1 MGSKRVPE
9 IFKNIQLM
17 EYSKEFKAALSAFS
31 GVEKDKLIFRLLR
44 KDKLLSKKLYFELI
58 DPETT
63 DNKRNA
69 MEEHVEEQVLLASK
83 YIGNAK
89 YFMSVVRKISAE
101 ITEHVK
107 VTTDKFGEISL
118 NLLLVNKI
126 LDYNSDLS
134 RQRFDNV
141 YKLYIYIINKIF
153 KSLILSKKLDEDYWM
168 EIDEYLR
175 DTQTKIL
182 ENHYLQKLCINNGL
196 DFNWLECENV
206 PENIDILVKE
216 IKSQGFLR

>member
-1 MGSKRVPE
+1 
-9 IFKNIQLM
+9 M

-31 GVEKDKLIFRLLR
+31 GSDKDKLIFRLLR

-63 DNKRNA
+63 DDKRNA
-69 MEEHVEEQVLLASK
+69 MEEHVKEQVLLASK
-83 YIGNAK
+83 YVGNAQ
-89 YFMSVVRKISAE
+89 YFLSAVRKISAE
-101 ITEHVK
+101 ITEHTK
-107 VTTDKFGEISL
+107 VTTDKFGEVSL
-118 NLLLVNKI
+118 NIFLVNKI
-126 LDYNSDLS
+126 LENNSDLS

-153 KSLILSKKLDEDYWM
+153 KSLTLVKKLDEDYWI
-168 EIDEYLR
+168 EINEYLN
-175 DTQTKIL
+175 DTLDKIL

-196 DFNWLECENV
+196 DFNWFECDRI
-206 PENIDILVKE
+206 PDNIDQIMKD

>member
-1 MGSKRVPE
+1 
-9 IFKNIQLM
+9 M

-31 GVEKDKLIFRLLR
+31 STEKDKLIFRLLK

-63 DNKRNA
+63 DDKRNA
-69 MEEHVEEQVLLASK
+69 MEENVEEKILLASK

-89 YFMSVVRKISAE
+89 YFLTIVRKISAE

-107 VTTDKFGEISL
+107 ITTDKFGDVSL
-118 NLLLVNKI
+118 NLLMINKI
-126 LDYNSDLS
+126 LDYNNDLS

-141 YKLYIYIINKIF
+141 YKLYLYIINKLF
-153 KSLILSKKLDEDYWM
+153 KSLILIKKLDEDYWM
-168 EIDEYLR
+168 EIDELFR
-175 DTQTKIL
+175 ETQNKIS

-196 DFNWLECENV
+196 DTNWLECDNI
-206 PENIDILVKE
+206 PENIEQTMKE

>member
-1 MGSKRVPE
+1 
-9 IFKNIQLM
+9 M

-31 GVEKDKLIFRLLR
+31 NIEKDRLIFRLLR

-63 DNKRNA
+63 DDKRDA
-69 MEEHVEEQVLLASK
+69 MEEQVREKILLAAK

-89 YFMSVVRKISAE
+89 YFLTIIRKISAE

-107 VTTDKFGEISL
+107 ITTDKFGEISL
-118 NLLLVNKI
+118 NLLLINAI
-126 LDYNSDLS
+126 LEYNTDLS

-141 YKLYIYIINKIF
+141 YKLYLYIINKIF
-153 KSLILSKKLDEDYWM
+153 KSLILIRKLDEDYWM
-168 EIDEYLR
+168 EIDKYLR
-175 DTQTKIL
+175 DTQKKIT

-196 DFNWLECENV
+196 DFNWFECDRI
-206 PENIDILVKE
+206 PENIDQIMKD

>member
-1 MGSKRVPE
+1 
-9 IFKNIQLM
+9 M

-31 GVEKDKLIFRLLR
+31 AAEKDKLIFRLLR

-63 DNKRNA
+63 DDKRTA
-69 MEEHVEEQVLLASK
+69 MEQSVEEKILLASK
-83 YIGNAK
+83 HIGNAR
-89 YFMSVVRKISAE
+89 YFLTIIRKISAE

-107 VTTDKFGEISL
+107 ITTDKFGEVSL
-118 NLLLVNKI
+118 NLLMINKI
-126 LDYNSDLS
+126 LDYNNDLS

-153 KSLILSKKLDEDYWM
+153 KSLVLIKKLDEDYWM
-168 EIDEYLR
+168 EFDELLKSLL
-175 DTQTKIL
+175 QKVL
-182 ENHYLQKLCINNGL
+182 GNHYLQKLCINNGL
-196 DFNWLECENV
+196 DFNWLESDRI
-206 PENIDILVKE
+206 PENIEQIMKD

>member
-1 MGSKRVPE
+1 
-9 IFKNIQLM
+9 M

-31 GVEKDKLIFRLLR
+31 STEKDKLIFRLLR

-63 DNKRNA
+63 DDKRNA
-69 MEEHVEEQVLLASK
+69 MEQNVEEKILLASK
-83 YIGNAK
+83 YIGNTK
-89 YFMSVVRKISAE
+89 YFLTIIRKISAE
-101 ITEHVK
+101 ITEHIK
-107 VTTDKFGEISL
+107 ITTDKFGEVSL
-118 NLLLVNKI
+118 NLLMIDRI
-126 LDYNSDLS
+126 LDHNNDLS

-153 KSLILSKKLDEDYWM
+153 KSLTIIKKLDEDYWM
-168 EIDEYLR
+168 EFDELLR
-175 DTQTKIL
+175 TLQQKIS

-196 DFNWLECENV
+196 DLNWFECDRI
-206 PENIDILVKE
+206 PENIDQIMKN

>member
-1 MGSKRVPE
+1 
-9 IFKNIQLM
+9 M
-17 EYSKEFKAALSAFS
+17 EYSKEFKVALSAFS
-31 GVEKDKLIFRLLR
+31 GAEKDKLIFRLLR

-63 DNKRNA
+63 DDKRNA
-69 MEEHVEEQVLLASK
+69 MEEHIKEQVLLASK
-83 YIGNAK
+83 YVGNAQ
-89 YFMSVVRKISAE
+89 YFLSAVRKISAE
-101 ITEHVK
+101 ITEHTK

-118 NLLLVNKI
+118 NLFLVNKV
-126 LDYNSDLS
+126 LENNSDLS

-153 KSLILSKKLDEDYWM
+153 KSLTLVKKLDEDYWI
-168 EIDEYLR
+168 EIDEYFR
-175 DTQTKIL
+175 DTLDKIL

-196 DFNWLECENV
+196 DFNWFECDRI
-206 PENIDILVKE
+206 PDNIDQIMKD

>member
-1 MGSKRVPE
+1 
-9 IFKNIQLM
+9 M

-31 GVEKDKLIFRLLR
+31 GPEKDKLIFRLLR

-63 DNKRNA
+63 DQKRDA
-69 MEEHVEEQVLLASK
+69 MKDIVEEKVLLASK

-89 YFMSVVRKISAE
+89 YFLSIVRKISAE

-107 VTTDKFGEISL
+107 ITTDKFGDVSL
-118 NLLLVNKI
+118 NLLLLNKI
-126 LDYNSDLS
+126 LEHNADLS

-141 YKLYIYIINKIF
+141 YKLYIYIINKVF
-153 KSLILSKKLDEDYWM
+153 KSLILAKKLDEDYWM
-168 EIDEYLR
+168 EIDEYL
-175 DTQTKIL
+175 QSIEEKIA
-182 ENHYLQKLCINNGL
+182 ENHYLQKLCINSGL
-196 DFNWLECENV
+196 DMNWFECDKV
-206 PENIDILVKE
+206 PENIDQIMKD

>member
-1 MGSKRVPE
+1 
-9 IFKNIQLM
+9 M

-31 GVEKDKLIFRLLR
+31 NTEKDKLIFRLLK

-63 DNKRNA
+63 DDKRNA
-69 MEEHVEEQVLLASK
+69 METLVEEKVILASK

-89 YFMSVVRKISAE
+89 YFLTIIRKLSAE
-101 ITEHVK
+101 ITEHIK
-107 VTTDKFGEISL
+107 ITTDKFGEASL

-126 LDYNSDLS
+126 LDYNNDLS
-134 RQRFDNV
+134 KQRFDNV
-141 YKLYIYIINKIF
+141 YKLYIYIINKVF
-153 KSLILSKKLDEDYWM
+153 RSLVLIKKLDEDYWM
-168 EIDEYLR
+168 EFDDLLR
-175 DTQTKIL
+175 ETQEKIL

-196 DFNWLECENV
+196 DFNWLESEKI
-206 PENIDILVKE
+206 PADIELIMKD

>member
-1 MGSKRVPE
+1 
-9 IFKNIQLM
+9 M

-31 GVEKDKLIFRLLR
+31 GSDKDKLIFRLLR

-63 DNKRNA
+63 DDKRNT
-69 MEEHVEEQVLLASK
+69 MEEHVKEQVLLASK
-83 YIGNAK
+83 YVGNAQ
-89 YFMSVVRKISAE
+89 YFLSAVRKISAE
-101 ITEHVK
+101 ITEHTK
-107 VTTDKFGEISL
+107 VTTDKFGEVSL
-118 NLLLVNKI
+118 NIFLVNKI
-126 LDYNSDLS
+126 LENNSDLS

-153 KSLILSKKLDEDYWM
+153 KSLTLVKKLDEDYWI
-168 EIDEYLR
+168 EINEYLN
-175 DTQTKIL
+175 DTLDKIL

-196 DFNWLECENV
+196 DFNWFECDRI
-206 PENIDILVKE
+206 PDNIDQIMKD

>member
-1 MGSKRVPE
+1 
-9 IFKNIQLM
+9 M

-31 GVEKDKLIFRLLR
+31 NTEKDRLIFRLLR

-63 DNKRNA
+63 DDKRNA
-69 MEEHVEEQVLLASK
+69 MEENVEEKIALASK

-89 YFMSVVRKISAE
+89 YFLSIIRKISAE

-107 VTTDKFGEISL
+107 ITTDKFGEVSL
-118 NLLLVNKI
+118 NLLLINKI
-126 LDYNSDLS
+126 LDYNNDLS

-141 YKLYIYIINKIF
+141 YKLYIYIINKVF
-153 KSLILSKKLDEDYWM
+153 KSLILTRKLDEDYWM
-168 EIDEYLR
+168 EIDEYLQEIQKK
-175 DTQTKIL
+175 TS
-182 ENHYLQKLCINNGL
+182 ENHYLLKLCINNGL
-196 DFNWLECENV
+196 DLNWFECERI
-206 PENIDILVKE
+206 PENIDQIMKE